1 MTLQS
6 YSVVPHS
13 GWCLFCTFN
22 LDHQR
27 IALSLV
33 KVTYIEKKA
42 TIEGLVFGKVI
53 STMKNI
59 VSSSFLSC
67 LSLQSHL
74 CLLYEFAAE
83 VDNKSIFPVSNF
95 RHCTAGVLYI
105 HLGALTQFI
114 FYFSLRSQPNG
125 WSSFVTVVT
134 IFVQGD
140 SWGPSE
146 CIEAAHH
153 HLISLSQPGD
163 TERRVGVGGLSAYE

>member
-13 GWCLFCTFN
+13 GWCLFYTFN

-59 VSSSFLSC
+59 VSSSFC
-67 LSLQSHL
+67 
-74 CLLYEFAAE
+74 
-83 VDNKSIFPVSNF
+83 PVS
-95 RHCTAGVLYI
+95 V
-105 HLGALTQFI
+105 
-114 FYFSLRSQPNG
+114 SQPNG
-125 WSSFVTVVT
+125 
-134 IFVQGD
+134 
-140 SWGPSE
+140 
-146 CIEAAHH
+146 
-153 HLISLSQPGD
+153 
-163 TERRVGVGGLSAYE
+163 